1 MLHKLAIILAVTL
14 FAGTAFAA
22 ATAEVS
28 DTNVVS
34 GKTLAGFSPTR
45 LVTVGYISTDA
56 NPDRYAMS
64 AKHFN
69 GNKIYGSTS
78 AQTSN
83 FQKDGTPGVKLIA
96 NTDVPTLPTSASDSS
111 IPSGWSPM

>member
-14 FAGTAFAA
+14 FAGSAFAGA
-22 ATAEVS
+22 SAEIS
-28 DTNVVS
+28 TSNVVS
-34 GKTLAGFSPTR
+34 GATLLGFSPTR
-45 LVTVGYISTDA
+45 GVTVGYISLATS
-56 NPDRYAMS
+56 PDRYAMS
-64 AKHFN
+64 AKHQQ

-83 FQKDGTPGVKLIA
+83 FQKDGVAGTALTT
-96 NTDVPTLPTSASDSS
+96 TDVPSLPNSTSDTA